1 MEAFFT
7 SGFKLV
13 FQLQPVPFISVSI
26 LLLHVSVDLLEHLFQ
41 CVTHF
46 IALIPV
52 QCSFIPDRCPW
63 YPQHLRFN
71 PMMMSPCSSFLYLFV
86 TEQIFAPYFQN
97 PSSLHLL
104 SARLFSGLPCF
115 CHIFS
120 IISINLEL
128 LLYN

>member
-63 YPQHLRFN
+63 YPQHLWFIF
-71 PMMMSPCSSFLYLFV
+71 MMMSPCTSFLYLFI
-86 TEQIFAPYFQN
+86 TEPIFAPYFQN
-97 PSSLHLL
+97 PSLCICSLHVSFLVFHV
-104 SARLFSGLPCF
+104 SATYLVYST
-115 CHIFS
+115 
-120 IISINLEL
+120 NLEL
-128 LLYN
+128 LLYT